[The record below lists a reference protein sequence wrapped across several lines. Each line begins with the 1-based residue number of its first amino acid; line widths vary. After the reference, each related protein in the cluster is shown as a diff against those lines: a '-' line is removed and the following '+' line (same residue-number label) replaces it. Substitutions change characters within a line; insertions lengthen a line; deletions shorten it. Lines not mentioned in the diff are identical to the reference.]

1 MKTNNTNNYIDM
13 NKPLQSN
20 AKLFSKNL
28 ILATILTGLATS
40 YSITQQSPLSI
51 ANALN
56 PISSSYASGGHD
68 EEEKAADEEH
78 DEEGVVHLTGEQ
90 MKTAGIVV
98 SKLKLDD
105 VSASFSAPGE
115 IMLNDYRT
123 IKITPRISAQ
133 IIERHAVLGDNVA
146 VGQPLVTLSSVEM
159 AEAEGA
165 LMVAEREWKRVKSLG
180 RKVVSDKRYTEA
192 QVARDQAKA
201 RVRAYGMSDEQ
212 IDSLLGTKNRIAADG
227 TFSLIATLAGRI
239 LHDDF
244 IIGERVEP
252 GRELMV
258 IADESVMWVE
268 ARVRPDDAGQISAG
282 NPADISI
289 GDLVMPAKVSQIH
302 HTLDETTRT
311 LAVRLE
317 VENTDDHLH
326 PGMFV
331 NARIQTNNKKQA
343 LSVPEAAVLRS
354 PDGDWQV
361 LVEQDEPGEFKALE
375 VNLEYVSDGKAIISG
390 IETGTPVVTEGAFF
404 VQSELAKGSFEIHD
418 H

>member
-1 MKTNNTNNYIDM
+1 M
-13 NKPLQSN
+13 NIKQMNLSK
-20 AKLFSKNL
+20 KLL
-28 ILATILTGLATS
+28 MATILAGLTTA
-40 YSITQQSPLSI
+40 YQPVAQV
-51 ANALN
+51 LN
-56 PISSSYASGGHD
+56 PIHNAHASAGNEEDTHKESNEEGNEEGH
-68 EEEKAADEEH
+68 EEA
-78 DEEGVVHLTGEQ
+78 GVVHLTTEQ
-90 MKTAGIVV
+90 MKTAGIKV
-98 SKLKLDD
+98 SKLVLSD
-105 VSASFSAPGE
+105 VASAFTAPGE

-123 IKITPRISAQ
+123 VKITPRISAQ
-133 IIERHAVLGDNVA
+133 IIERHAFLGDNVA

-192 QVARDQAKA
+192 RVARDQAKA

-212 IDSLLGTKNRIAADG
+212 IDSLLDTKNNIAADG
-227 TFSLIATLAGRI
+227 TFSLVATLAGRV

-268 ARVRPDDAGQISAG
+268 ARVHPDDAARISAG
-282 NPADISI
+282 NPATIQVNDVTI
-289 GDLVMPAKVSQIH
+289 PAKVIQIH

-311 LAVRLE
+311 LAIRLE
-317 VENTDDHLH
+317 VENVDDHLH
-326 PGMFV
+326 PGLFV
-331 NARIQTNNKKQA
+331 NTRIQTNNKKQA

-361 LVEQDEPGEFKALE
+361 LVEQDEAGEFKAVEIELD
-375 VNLEYVSDGKAIISG
+375 YVSDGNAVISG
-390 IETGTPVVTEGAFF
+390 IDAGTSVVTKGAFF
-404 VQSELAKGSFEIHD
+404 VQSELAKSGFEIHD